1 MQHGNIANQK
11 TIQCIAIRAKATIV
25 GIFGQKINELLNNKI
40 HKYMKI
46 SGINY
51 KITTRET
58 ILLET
63 ALNDCINI
71 KIVPNEGFEGLLAS
85 HEWLG
90 DDYIFASIYLNPKN
104 GMWDLYEVI
113 NNFDDE
119 KKISSSRDH
128 FQAIN
133 QLKKLQDEI
142 WGDAYRNPVIDTSE
156 GVMLRQTN

>member
-1 MQHGNIANQK
+1 M
-11 TIQCIAIRAKATIV
+11 
-25 GIFGQKINELLNNKI
+25 KIN
-40 HKYMKI
+40 
-46 SGINY
+46 GINY

-71 KIVPNEGFEGLLAS
+71 KIAPNEGFEGLIAS

-90 DDYIFASIYLNPKN
+90 DDYIFASIYLNLKD
-104 GMWDLYEVI
+104 GTWDLYKVI
-113 NNFDDE
+113 DNFDDE